1 MTDAD
6 AILGVTNSLMGRAWM
21 ARPIDSRQA
30 MGISQ
35 KLGVPEIVGRVL
47 AARGQTMDSAEL
59 FLNPTLK
66 EYMPDPSVLKDMDK
80 ATTRVLLALQNNEN
94 IVIFGD
100 YDVDGA
106 TSSALLVNF
115 LSAVGAT
122 VKAYI
127 PDRLTEGYGPN
138 TAALLKLKEE
148 GASLVIT
155 VDCGILSYEP
165 LQAARDAGLDVIV
178 VDHHKA
184 ETELPAANAVINP
197 NRLDDDSGL
206 GHVAAVGVAFLFAVS
221 INRELRSKGWYRDD
235 QGRAEPN
242 LKEYLDIVAL
252 GTVCDV
258 VPLVGLN
265 RAFVTQ
271 GLKVMAG
278 RRNVGLRALS
288 DISRLDKAPDAYHL
302 GFMLGPRVNAGGRVG
317 ESPLGSILLSCTDDI
332 EAQNIAVRLD
342 GYNTDR
348 KFIEAEVQDAAMALA
363 MDEAQNN
370 QQGNGKLWPIACI
383 AGEGWHPGVIGI
395 VASRIKDKFNVPSI
409 IIALEKQADGS
420 VMGKGSARSIMG
432 VDLGAAIIEAKHKG
446 LLVAGGGHAM
456 AAGLTIEADKIPE
469 FKDFISE
476 QLSAQVV
483 EATKDATLN
492 VDGVLTL
499 KGANADLVDKINAV
513 GPFGVGNSAAR
524 FAFADCALVKVDL
537 VGADHVRCIFASS
550 DGGTMKVMAFK
561 SAHNDLGG
569 ALLAGKGRKFH
580 LVGKIKRDDW
590 MGQNKVE
597 MMLDD
602 AAPAP

>member
-1 MTDAD
+1 MTDAET
-6 AILGVTNSLMGRAWM
+6 ILGVTNSLMGRAWM

-30 MGISQ
+30 LGISQ
-35 KLGVPEIVGRVL
+35 KLDVPEIVGRVL
-47 AARGQTMDSAEL
+47 AARGQTMESAEH
-59 FLNPTLK
+59 FLNPSLK
-66 EYMPDPSVLKDMDK
+66 EYMPNPSVLQDMDK
-80 ATTRVLLALQNNEN
+80 ATTRVLLALQNKEN

-115 LSAVGAT
+115 LSAVGAQVT
-122 VKAYI
+122 AYI
-127 PDRLTEGYGPN
+127 PDRLKEGYGPN
-138 TAALLKLKEE
+138 TAALLKLKND

-165 LQAARDAGLDVIV
+165 LKAAADAGLDVIV

-184 ETELPAANAVINP
+184 ETLLPEANAVINP

-206 GHVAAVGVAFLFAVS
+206 GHLAAVGVSFLFAVS
-221 INRELRSKGWYRDD
+221 VNRALRSKGWYRQD
-235 QGRAEPN
+235 QDHTEPK
-242 LKEYLDIVAL
+242 LIDLLDIVAL

-258 VPLVGLN
+258 VPLTGLN
-265 RAFVTQ
+265 RAFVAQ

-317 ESPLGSILLSCTDDI
+317 ESPLGSILLSCQDDI

-348 KFIEAEVQDAAMALA
+348 KFIEAEVQDQALAMAL
-363 MDEAQNN
+363 DEA
-370 QQGNGKLWPIACI
+370 GANGKLWPLACI

-395 VASRIKDKFNVPSI
+395 VASRIKDKFNVPTI
-409 IIALEKQADGS
+409 IIALEKQSDGS
-420 VMGKGSARSIMG
+420 LVGKGSARSIPG

-456 AAGLTIEADKIPE
+456 AAGLTIEADKIPAFKE
-469 FKDFISE
+469 FIAE
-476 QLSAQVV
+476 QLLKQVV
-483 EATKDATLN
+483 EATKEMTLN
-492 VDGVLTL
+492 VDGLLTL
-499 KGANADLVDKINAV
+499 KGANAELVDKINAV

-524 FAFADCALVKVDL
+524 FAFERCALVKVDL
-537 VGADHVRCIFASS
+537 VGADHVRCIFAGA

-561 SAHNDLGG
+561 AAHNDMGG

-602 AAPAP
+602 AAPAG